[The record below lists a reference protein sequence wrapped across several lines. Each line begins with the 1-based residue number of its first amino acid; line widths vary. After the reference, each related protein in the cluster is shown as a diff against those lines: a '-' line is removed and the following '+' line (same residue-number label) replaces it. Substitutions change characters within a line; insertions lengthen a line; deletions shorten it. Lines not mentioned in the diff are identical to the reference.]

1 MPANVEVTDP
11 ILVPISEAA
20 RLLSC
25 SASLVKLMIRRGEI
39 RTVKLGRLTRIPRA
53 HLEELFSRSEE
64 SGENPLALPPSRSP
78 ESAHHPPEHRRVGAL
93 TRRRRGW
100 A

>member
-1 MPANVEVTDP
+1 VPTNVGVTEP
-11 ILVPISEAA
+11 ILVPIGEAA

-39 RTVKLGRLTRIPRA
+39 RTVKLGRLTRIPRS
-53 HLEELFSRSEE
+53 HLEDLFSRAEK
-64 SGENPLALPPSRSP
+64 SGDNPLELPPSPSP
-78 ESAHHPPEHRRVGAL
+78 ESAHHRPEHCRVGSL

>member
-1 MPANVEVTDP
+1 MAASAEVGDP
-11 ILVPISEAA
+11 ILVPIAEAA

-39 RTVKLGRLTRIPRA
+39 RTVKLGRLTRIPRT
-53 HLEELFSRSEE
+53 HLEDLFSKAEM

-78 ESAHHPPEHRRVGAL
+78 ESARHRPEHRRVGAL